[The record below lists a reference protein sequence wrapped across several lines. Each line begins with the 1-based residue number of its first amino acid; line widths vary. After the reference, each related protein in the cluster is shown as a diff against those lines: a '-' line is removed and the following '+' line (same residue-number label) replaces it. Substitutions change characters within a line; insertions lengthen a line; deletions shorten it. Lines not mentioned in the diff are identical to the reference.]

1 MALEK
6 EGVRIFVTDEDEE
19 RRDKDRMAYSRQLD
33 VIEYI
38 NVHFHKYITNTA
50 KIHML
55 IYQNIKKK

>member
-1 MALEK
+1 M
-6 EGVRIFVTDEDEE
+6 TDEDEE

-33 VIEYI
+33 VIQYI

-55 IYQNIKKK
+55 IYQNIRLVF